1 MISMPVW
8 SLFTVGFKMG
18 ELRRFDRCRLLS
30 LRLAA
35 VSMMVCVG
43 FLLDM
48 PIGWR

>member
-18 ELRRFDRCRLLS
+18 ELRRFDRCQLLS
-30 LRLAA
+30 LRLAP
-35 VSMMVCVG
+35 VLMMVCVG